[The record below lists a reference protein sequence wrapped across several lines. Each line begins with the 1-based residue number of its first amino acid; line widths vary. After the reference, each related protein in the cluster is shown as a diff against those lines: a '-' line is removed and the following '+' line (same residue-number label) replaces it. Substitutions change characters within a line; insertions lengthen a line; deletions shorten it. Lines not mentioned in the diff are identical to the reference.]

1 MGWRTAWQGITHLF
15 FPQLCLSCRRA
26 VTGAD
31 TLLCIACTAGLPE
44 SDSYRQPENAITD
57 RLAGRVPLLFG
68 AYAYVFRDGT
78 VCQQL
83 IHALKYH
90 DRPDVGTALGARF
103 GQRLRAVEILRDLDG
118 IVPVPIHGKRLRQRG
133 YNQAERI
140 AEGLAEPLGVAVY
153 PDALRRRDFQASQT
167 RMGKLD
173 RLENVRDTFV
183 AGGGDFT
190 GKHLLLVDDVL
201 TTGATLDFC
210 AHALWERHPD
220 VRISVVTLAA
230 AER

>member
-1 MGWRTAWQGITHLF
+1 M
-15 FPQLCLSCRRA
+15 
-26 VTGAD
+26 AD
-31 TLLCIACTAGLPE
+31 TDALLCVACAAGLPE
-44 SDSYRQPENAITD
+44 SESYRHPENAITD
-57 RLAGRVPLLFG
+57 RLAGRVPLVFG

-78 VCQQL
+78 VCQDL

-103 GQRLRAVEILRDLDG
+103 GERLRAVEQLRDLDG

-140 AEGLAEPLGVAVY
+140 AEGLAEQLGVPLY
-153 PDALRRRDFQASQT
+153 PRALRRRDFQGSQT

-173 RLENVRDTFV
+173 RLDNVRNSFV
-183 AGGGDFT
+183 AGEGDFAER
-190 GKHLLLVDDVL
+190 HLLLVDDVL

-210 AHALWERHPD
+210 AHALQDRHAG

>member
-1 MGWRTAWQGITHLF
+1 MAGTDA
-15 FPQLCLSCRRA
+15 
-26 VTGAD
+26 
-31 TLLCIACTAGLPE
+31 LLCVACSVGLPE

-57 RLAGRVPLLFG
+57 RLAGRVSLVFG
-68 AYAYVFRDGT
+68 GYAYVFRDGT
-78 VCQQL
+78 VCQRL

-103 GQRLRAVEILRDLDG
+103 GERLRAAEALRDLHG

-140 AEGLAEPLGVAVY
+140 AEGLADQLGVAVY
-153 PDALRRRDFQASQT
+153 PTALRRRDFQASQT

-173 RLENVRDTFV
+173 RLENVRDTFI
-183 AGGGDFT
+183 AGEGDFT
-190 GKHLLLVDDVL
+190 DRHLLLVDDVL

-210 AHALWERHPD
+210 AQALLERHPGL
-220 VRISVVTLAA
+220 RISVVTLAA